1 MRTKAPRLQARIRAS
16 LRRQG
21 YGLSRG
27 RIVTPGELDKSGL
40 RDLHRVAVGHQ
51 RELAGKYLQR
61 HESDLLDCF
70 SAGAD
75 VVPDRISPRL
85 IQVQSDSREALV
97 FRYAKLHWS
106 VPVSAGYGRR
116 VRFLVVDEQNGKLIG
131 VLGLCDPVYNLGAR
145 DQWIGWSSVERRA
158 RLKNVMD
165 AYVLGAVPP
174 YSMLLCGKLV
184 AMLAGSDE
192 VREAF
197 RSSYSG
203 KSSRIRRKPLDARLA
218 LVTTSSALGRSS
230 IYNRIRHE
238 GRSMYLPL
246 GFTRGSGEFHF
257 ANGDYRHIFQYAM
270 RYCAATER
278 KSRWGLGFRNR
289 REVVRKALSKL
300 GLSKDCLFHGIER
313 EVYAVP
319 LARNSREFL
328 RGEHS
333 KLLWHEYPAA
343 DLFAAFRERWLL
355 PRAERDQRYRDWQ
368 PEQWRLWPK

>member
-1 MRTKAPRLQARIRAS
+1 L
-16 LRRQG
+16 
-21 YGLSRG
+21 
-27 RIVTPGELDKSGL
+27 
-40 RDLHRVAVGHQ
+40 AVRHQ
-51 RELAGKYLQR
+51 RELASKYVQR
-61 HESDLLDCF
+61 YESELLNCFSSGADLLP
-70 SAGAD
+70 G
-75 VVPDRISPRL
+75 RISPKL
-85 IQVQSDSREALV
+85 IRVQSDSREALL

-116 VRFLVVDEQNGKLIG
+116 VRFLVVDEQNERLIG
-131 VLGLCDPVYNLGAR
+131 LLGLCDPVYNLGAR
-145 DQWIGWSSVERRA
+145 DQWIGWSSDERRE

-184 AMLAGSDE
+184 AMLAASDE

-203 KSSRIRRKPLDARLA
+203 RSSRIRRRPLDARLA

-230 IYNRIRHE
+230 LYNRIRHD
-238 GRSMYLPL
+238 GRTMYQAL

-270 RYCAATER
+270 KYCDATER

-313 EVYAVP
+313 EVFAVP
-319 LARNSREFL
+319 LARNTREFL

-333 KLLWHEYPAA
+333 KLLWHGYAAA

-355 PRAERDQRYRDWQ
+355 ARAERDQRYRDWH